1 MDLGDSYGR
10 IGGRIAG
17 SWDRHSIGIPTESM
31 NLVPWG
37 SQRLN
42 HQPKSIHGLD
52 LAPMPYVADVQ
63 LGLHVGPVTT
73 AGVGRG
79 ELTLSLLPACRS
91 CSPYWVALSDLSGRR
106 P

>member
-1 MDLGDSYGR
+1 
-10 IGGRIAG
+10 
-17 SWDRHSIGIPTESM
+17 M

-63 LGLHVGPVTT
+63 LGLHVDPEQLVQG
-73 AGVGRG
+73 
-79 ELTLSLLPACRS
+79 LSRKFFFLNLFEE
-91 CSPYWVALSDLSGRR
+91 YILKG
-106 P
+106 